1 MESLRQSGLSNGGA
15 TSWELD
21 SAGSFVPN
29 GAVQIGAP
37 GSGVSGIWTNSLQM
51 DIAVG
56 VIDPL
61 PWYMNIADGLIILNE
76 IGGVYSL
83 KLWIQGAWK
92 ELVFTDVV

>member
-1 MESLRQSGLSNGGA
+1 
-15 TSWELD
+15 
-21 SAGSFVPN
+21 
-29 GAVQIGAP
+29 
-37 GSGVSGIWTNSLQM
+37 M